1 MKSPAGRLRVWVP
14 RNDGS
19 EVIEATYVYFN
30 LPHRAQPVP
39 VAGNQTDA
47 VNFFALPPK
56 DCPRAM

>member
-1 MKSPAGRLRVWVP
+1 MWVP
-14 RNDGS
+14 LNDGS
-19 EVIEATYVYFN
+19 EVVEATYVYFN